1 MEYLCKYKV
10 YRVDVL
16 QELHCDSG
24 YDVSDCH
31 HSNIPLPSLNKKKM
45 LYLLLQSHFLVLV
58 VCNVR
63 IRFHPLSEQQE
74 QITLLEEGKL

>member
-1 MEYLCKYKV
+1 M
-10 YRVDVL
+10 L

-31 HSNIPLPSLNKKKM
+31 HSNILLSDLYLPQIKKM
-45 LYLLLQSHFLVLV
+45 PYLLLQSHFLVLV

-63 IRFHPLSEQQE
+63 IRLHPLNEQQE